1 VLHWSITIACMSF
14 TWSNTYGTI
23 LGDIPIDQFMAT
35 ENRGVMVYLAP
46 ELEQCIAKYCT
57 ESNITRKDKDG
68 NITPSLGT
76 GIVTYLK
83 STIFGISPHDL
94 LSKAPSKIPSTGL
107 TTAEV
112 LDLIQESI
120 TSQAPSEGLSKD
132 DVVTLIEESVK
143 NTIPSTV
150 FNIPSEEAF
159 NTLLTTA
166 IDTSVAPLKS
176 SIERL
181 ESELLELKKPQAH
194 HQGGP
199 VVTTTDSIAY
209 RESKTIAQ
217 ECHKAVD
224 TTTPPQD
231 LTTESP
237 QNHTRTE
244 TPTPLNQIKK
254 GKPKPEGEP
263 SWVNQEN
270 RRFYL
275 KLVDDSELLA
285 KARSAIDLHPT
296 DNKALAESLVIA
308 GLHKQDGTA
317 FDSAS
322 TSRIRGVV
330 KNLSTL

>member
-1 VLHWSITIACMSF
+1 
-14 TWSNTYGTI
+14 
-23 LGDIPIDQFMAT
+23 MAT

-46 ELEQCIAKYCT
+46 ELEQCITEYCT
-57 ESNITRKDKDG
+57 ENNITRKDKDG

-83 STIFGISPHDL
+83 SIIFGTLACDI
-94 LSKAPSKIPSTGL
+94 LSKATSKIPSTGL
-107 TTAEV
+107 STAEV
-112 LDLIQESI
+112 LDLIKESI

-143 NTIPSTV
+143 NIILSTV

-159 NTLLTTA
+159 NTLLATA

-181 ESELLELKKPQAH
+181 ESELLELKKPLANAQAH
-194 HQGGP
+194 PQGDR

-217 ECHKAVD
+217 ACHKAVD
-224 TTTPPQD
+224 TTTPPKN

-237 QNHTRTE
+237 HNHPRTE
-244 TPTPLNQIKK
+244 TPTSPNQIKK

-308 GLHKQDGTA
+308 GLHKQDGTT

-330 KNLSTL
+330 KNLSIL